1 MKKKL
6 GKEYIKAVI
15 LSPCLFNL
23 YAEHIIQNLLLDS
36 SQAGIKVARRNN
48 NFIHADVA
56 TFISAAL
63 TELQSQTW
71 LSDWTTVVVL

>member
-1 MKKKL
+1 MKKQL
-6 GKEYIKAVI
+6 GKEYIKAII

-48 NFIHADVA
+48 NFIDADVA
-56 TFISAAL
+56 TFIMCCFHGVAEPDMA
-63 TELQSQTW
+63 
-71 LSDWTTVVVL
+71 